1 MPGTITD
8 MLGEMSRAASIDW
21 PAFST
26 LDRLVD
32 RLRVEVRVWLHDDAA
47 SRLAAMNVRSV
58 IQSREP
64 SVCESA
70 PIDPLSWGIGTLNS
84 GLPASAEVGGGR
96 C

>member
-1 MPGTITD
+1 
-8 MLGEMSRAASIDW
+8 MSQAASIDW
-21 PAFST
+21 PAFT
-26 LDRLVD
+26 TFDRLLN
-32 RLRVEVRVWLHDDAA
+32 RFRVEVSVWLQDDAV
-47 SRLAAMNVRSV
+47 SGLAAMNVRSV

-84 GLPASAEVGGGR
+84 GLPASVEAGGGG

>member
-1 MPGTITD
+1 MPQ
-8 MLGEMSRAASIDW
+8 AAFIDW
-21 PAFST
+21 PAFTT
-26 LDRLVD
+26 LDRLLN
-32 RLRVEVRVWLHDDAA
+32 RLRVEVRVWLQDDAV
-47 SRLAAMNVRSV
+47 SGLAAVNVCSG

-70 PIDPLSWGIGTLNS
+70 AIDALSWGIGTLNS